1 LKLLFSASVFAHTAR
16 AKAERANRSWRDAI
30 LDDLREAFREHRYA
44 RFAVPAL
51 IYLVENH
58 LRFVVLRRLAS
69 PITWVV
75 FSHVEIPIVAVLS
88 YAILRRPLGRVQ
100 WIAIAMLLDGV
111 MSAEI
116 ALCHASENQQNR
128 RPLSSTS
135 AAAAAAAKNCDAFD
149 AYPIAALSLVL
160 LGATL
165 AALAGISVEYTYK
178 GDFGT
183 SIHLQNAQLYAFGAA
198 ANFLVFLA
206 GERAS
211 GRERGGVVTETGG
224 WFRGFD
230 LATWWVVLTLAAFGI
245 VSSLIMKH
253 LSNIAKV
260 FNSAAGMVLV
270 TTLSWAFLGTR
281 VNLPFALAGG
291 VVVASLLLF
300 YANKGNEPSGR
311 IVGPGS
317 SGDLT
322 KAGGGGGGVMG
333 GRGRGGGPAEAPEEA
348 KQLL

>member
-1 LKLLFSASVFAHTAR
+1 MKLLFSASVFAHAAR

-44 RFAVPAL
+44 RFAIPAL

-116 ALCHASENQQNR
+116 ALCHASENQRQNR
-128 RPLSSTS
+128 PLEST
-135 AAAAAAAKNCDAFD
+135 AKNCDAFD

-206 GERAS
+206 GERTTSRRGA
-211 GRERGGVVTETGG
+211 RGGDGVATETGGG

-300 YANKGNEPSGR
+300 YANKGKEPAGR

-322 KAGGGGGGVMG
+322 KAGGGGGGMVG
-333 GRGRGGGPAEAPEEA
+333 GRGRGGGSAEAPEEA

>member
-1 LKLLFSASVFAHTAR
+1 MGSASAHHAAR
-16 AKAERANRSWRDAI
+16 AKAERAHRSWRDAL

-44 RFAVPAL
+44 RFAIPAL

-116 ALCHASENQQNR
+116 ALCHASENQQQN
-128 RPLSSTS
+128 RPLEST
-135 AAAAAAAKNCDAFD
+135 AKNCDAFD

-183 SIHLQNAQLYAFGAA
+183 SIHLQNAQL
-198 ANFLVFLA
+198 LQ
-206 GERAS
+206 
-211 GRERGGVVTETGG
+211 
-224 WFRGFD
+224 
-230 LATWWVVLTLAAFGI
+230 
-245 VSSLIMKH
+245 
-253 LSNIAKV
+253 
-260 FNSAAGMVLV
+260 
-270 TTLSWAFLGTR
+270 
-281 VNLPFALAGG
+281 P
-291 VVVASLLLF
+291 
-300 YANKGNEPSGR
+300 
-311 IVGPGS
+311 
-317 SGDLT
+317 
-322 KAGGGGGGVMG
+322 
-333 GRGRGGGPAEAPEEA
+333 
-348 KQLL
+348 